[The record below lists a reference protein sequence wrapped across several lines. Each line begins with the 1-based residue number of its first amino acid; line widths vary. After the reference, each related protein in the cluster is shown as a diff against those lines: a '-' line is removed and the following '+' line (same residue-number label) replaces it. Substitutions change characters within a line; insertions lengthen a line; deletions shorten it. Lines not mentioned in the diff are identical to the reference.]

1 MTHKILMVATIAGTI
16 EDFLLTFVRYFRQQ
30 GWQVDGMALEI
41 SSNAPCIA
49 QLDSVWDIQ
58 WSRNP
63 LDPQNL
69 IVAVPRIQEILAR
82 GNYDLVHVH
91 TPVAA
96 FVTRY
101 AIKQLKMKQKPVVI
115 YTAHGFHFHQQGN
128 PITNQIFL
136 TLEKIAGKWTDYLI
150 TINHEDEAAAK
161 KHRLLP
167 ESRIFYTPGI
177 GLDLNQYDPLRVTQS
192 KIAAIHRELGLT
204 AENVL
209 LLTVAEFT
217 PNKRHRD
224 QLLALKQLNRPQVH
238 LAFAGEGSTRAELEQ
253 LTHKLGLQQRVHF
266 LGFRRDI
273 PALICASTALLL
285 TSAREGLPR
294 SIMEAFCAAT
304 PVIGTK
310 IRGIGDLLADECG
323 LLVDVG
329 DIDALA
335 EAMATIIDR
344 PEKTA
349 KMGENGR
356 RKIAAYDV
364 NRIIQ
369 LYAKIYDRALSKD
382 KQTLN
387 PPPN

>member
-1 MTHKILMVATIAGTI
+1 MTDKILIVATIAGTL
-16 EDFLLTFVRYFRQQ
+16 EDFLLPFVRYFRQQ

-41 SSNAPCIA
+41 SSNPDCAA
-49 QLDSVWDIQ
+49 EMDKVWDVN

-63 LDPQNL
+63 LDPRNL
-69 IVAVPRIQEILAR
+69 AIAVPKIKAIISQ

-101 AIKQLKMKQKPVVI
+101 AIRQLKIEPKPIVI

-128 PITNQIFL
+128 PITNRIFL
-136 TLEKIAGKWTDYLI
+136 TLEKIAGMWTDYLI
-150 TINHEDEAAAK
+150 TINREDEAAAK

-167 ESRIFYTPGI
+167 AARIFYTPGI
-177 GLDLNQYDPLRVTQS
+177 GLDLRKYDPQQVSQAE
-192 KIAAIHRELGLT
+192 IAAIDRELGIT
-204 AENVL
+204 SENIL

-224 QLLALKQLNRPQVH
+224 QLLALKQLNRPEVH
-238 LAFAGEGSTRAELEQ
+238 LAFAGDGSTRLALEQ
-253 LTHKLGLQQRVHF
+253 LTEQLGLQHQVHF

-273 PALICASTALLL
+273 PALICASDAVLL

-310 IRGIGDLLADECG
+310 IRGIQDLLADDCG
-323 LLVDVG
+323 LLVEVG
-329 DIDALA
+329 NTEALA
-335 EAMATIIDR
+335 KAMATIIDR
-344 PEKTA
+344 PEVA
-349 KMGENGR
+349 RKMGENGR
-356 RKIAAYDV
+356 RKIADYDV
-364 NRIIQ
+364 SKIIK
-369 LYAKIYDRALSKD
+369 LYADIYDRALSESK
-382 KQTLN
+382 
-387 PPPN
+387 

>member
-1 MTHKILMVATIAGTI
+1 MTSKILMVATIAGTL
-16 EDFLLTFVRYFRQQ
+16 EDFLLPFVSYFRQQ

-41 SSNAPCIA
+41 SSNSACVA
-49 QLDSVWDIQ
+49 EMDNVWDVN

-63 LDPQNL
+63 LDPRNL
-69 IVAVPRIQEILAR
+69 AIAVPKIQTIISQ

-101 AIKQLKMKQKPVVI
+101 AIRQLKIEPKPIVI

-128 PITNQIFL
+128 PITNKIFL
-136 TLEKIAGKWTDYLI
+136 TLEKIAGSWTDYLI
-150 TINHEDEAAAK
+150 TINREDEAAAK

-167 ESRIFYTPGI
+167 AARIFYTPGI
-177 GLDLNQYDPLRVTQS
+177 GLDLRKYDPQQVSQS
-192 KIAAIHRELGLT
+192 EIAAIDRELGIT
-204 AENVL
+204 SEKAL

-224 QLLALKQLNRPQVH
+224 QLLALKQLNRPEVQI
-238 LAFAGEGSTRAELEQ
+238 AFAGDGATRLALEQ
-253 LTHKLGLQQRVHF
+253 LTEQLGLQQQVHF

-273 PALICASTALLL
+273 PALICASDAVLL

-310 IRGIGDLLADECG
+310 IRGIQDLLADECG
-323 LLVDVG
+323 LLVEVG
-329 DIDALA
+329 NIEALA
-335 EAMATIIDR
+335 KAMANIIDR
-344 PEKTA
+344 PQEAA

-356 RKIAAYDV
+356 RKIADYDV
-364 NRIIQ
+364 SKIIK
-369 LYAKIYDRALSKD
+369 LYADIYDRALSESK
-382 KQTLN
+382 
-387 PPPN
+387 

>member
-1 MTHKILMVATIAGTI
+1 MVATIAGTI
-16 EDFLLTFVRYFRQQ
+16 ESFLLSFVRYFRQQ
-30 GWQVDGMALEI
+30 GWQVDGMASEI
-41 SSNAPCIA
+41 SSNAACVA
-49 QLDSVWDIQ
+49 QMNSVWDVQ

-63 LDPQNL
+63 LDPRNL
-69 IVAVPRIQEILAR
+69 AVAVPRIQEIVTR
-82 GNYDLVHVH
+82 ENYDLVHVH

-101 AIKQLKMKQKPVVI
+101 AIARLKIEQKPKVI

-150 TINHEDEAAAK
+150 TINREDEAAAK

-167 ESRIFYTPGI
+167 ESKIIYTPGI
-177 GLDLNQYDPLRVTQS
+177 GLDLNEYDPQKVTQS
-192 KIAAIHRELGLT
+192 EITAIHRELGLT
-204 AENVL
+204 AENIL
-209 LLTVAEFT
+209 LLTIAEFI
-217 PNKRHRD
+217 PRKRQRD
-224 QLLALKQLNRPQVH
+224 QLLALKQLNRPEVQ
-238 LAFAGEGSTRAELEQ
+238 LAFAGDGPTRSELEQ
-253 LTHKLGLQQRVHF
+253 LTQELGLQQQVHF

-273 PALICASTALLL
+273 PALICASSALLL

-335 EAMATIIDR
+335 EAMATVIDR
-344 PEKTA
+344 PEETA

-364 NRIIQ
+364 KQIVQ
-369 LYAKIYDRALSKD
+369 LYVDIYVRALSKD

-387 PPPN
+387 PSLN